1 MVVGSGFGADVHTC
15 VFIDGYGYI
24 RGGYRDERES
34 SSMRKR
40 EEERIHC
47 RRCVC
52 VSNVLVGVCSS
63 EF

>member
-1 MVVGSGFGADVHTC
+1 MPT
-15 VFIDGYGYI
+15 YI
-24 RGGYRDERES
+24 RVFLWTGMVIYGWGGYRDERES